1 MQKIKR
7 LPDAELVVMQVVWSA
22 PETPVFSTWITAQ
35 LKEQW
40 KQTSVLTFLS
50 RLCEKEFLKCEKLG
64 KVNVYTPLIDENC
77 YRSQE
82 SVSFLQ
88 RFYHGSVRNL
98 VAALTGTGDLNQE
111 DLEELRDFLE
121 KQGRE

>member
-7 LPDAELVVMQVVWSA
+7 LPDAELVVMQVVWRA
-22 PETPVFSTWITAQ
+22 PETPVPSTWITAK

>member
-7 LPDAELVVMQVVWSA
+7 LPDAELVVMQVVWRA
-22 PETPVFSTWITAQ
+22 PETPVPSTWITAQ

>member
-1 MQKIKR
+1 M
-7 LPDAELVVMQVVWSA
+7 
-22 PETPVFSTWITAQ
+22 
-35 LKEQW
+35 
-40 KQTSVLTFLS
+40 
-50 RLCEKEFLKCEKLG
+50 
-64 KVNVYTPLIDENC
+64 NVYTPLIDENC

>member
-7 LPDAELVVMQVVWSA
+7 LPDAELVVMQVVWRA
-22 PETPVFSTWITAQ
+22 PETPVPSTWITAQ

-50 RLCEKEFLKCEKLG
+50 RLCEKDFLKCEKLG

>member
-7 LPDAELVVMQVVWSA
+7 LPDAELVVMQVVWRA
-22 PETPVFSTWITAQ
+22 PETPVLSTWITAQ

-98 VAALTGTGDLNQE
+98 VAALMGTGDLNQE